1 MQNELMME
9 HLDNLLDSVD
19 ATIQEM
25 DLPSQ
30 QKRELAGYVYKLY
43 ARAEALVEEASYEP
57 A

>member
-9 HLDNLLDSVD
+9 HLDSLLDSVD

-43 ARAEALVEEASYEP
+43 ARTEALVEEASYEP